1 MAGSRDSRHAPT
13 ERRIPVAEP
22 ALVGREREYVADC
35 LATTWIS
42 STGRYVDAFEEA
54 FADFC
59 GVEHALSCASGTAAL
74 HLALLAEGIGVGDEV
89 IVPSLTYVATA
100 NCVRYCGATPV
111 FVDSVRDS
119 WNLDPALLEGLIT
132 ERTKGIVAVH
142 LYGHPAEMDPIV
154 DLARSY
160 ELFVIEDA
168 AEAHG
173 ARYRDRIVG
182 SIGTTAIFS
191 FYGNKIVTTG
201 EGGMVVTNDS
211 EKAER
216 IRMLKGQGQDPE
228 RRYWFP
234 IVGYNYRLTN
244 VAAAI
249 GLAQMERI
257 DWHLERRR
265 ENASWY
271 RDELSGLDW
280 LELSPELDWA
290 RNAYWMTCALVG
302 HDGPLTRDELIP
314 KLATQGIETRPFFY
328 PLHTLPP
335 YRHSVAGRTLQVAE
349 DLAARGI
356 NLPSSALLTRDDVAF
371 VGAALEKAAVRAGAR
386 A

>member
-1 MAGSRDSRHAPT
+1 MAESRDASSPAD

-22 ALVGREREYVADC
+22 ALVGREHEYVADC
-35 LATTWIS
+35 LATSWIS
-42 STGRYVDAFEEA
+42 STGRYVGAFEEA
-54 FADFC
+54 FAEFC
-59 GVEHALSCASGTAAL
+59 GVEHALGCANGTVAL
-74 HLALLAEGIGVGDEV
+74 HLALLAEGVAPGDEV

-111 FVDSVRDS
+111 FVDSERNS
-119 WNLDPALLEGLIT
+119 WNLDPSLMEELIT

-142 LYGHPAEMDPIV
+142 LYGHPADMDPILE
-154 DLARSY
+154 LAQRRG
-160 ELFVIEDA
+160 LFVIEDA

-173 ARYRDRIVG
+173 AQYRERIVG
-182 SIGTTAIFS
+182 SLGTTAIFS

-216 IRMLKGQGQDPE
+216 IRMLKGQGQDPK

-257 DWHLERRR
+257 DWHVERRR
-265 ENASWY
+265 ENAAWY
-271 RDELSGLDW
+271 RDELSDLDW
-280 LELSPELDWA
+280 LELSPELSWA
-290 RNAYWMTCALVG
+290 RNAYWMTCALVAR
-302 HDGPLTRDELIP
+302 DGPVSRDELMAE
-314 KLATQGIETRPFFY
+314 LDARGVETRPFFY
-328 PLHTLPP
+328 PLHRLPP
-335 YRHSVAGRTLQVAE
+335 YRESGVGRTFPVAE
-349 DLAARGI
+349 DLAARGF
-356 NLPSSALLTRDDVAF
+356 NLPSSALLTRDDVAHVAQAIKAT
-371 VGAALEKAAVRAGAR
+371 VGTGAR

>member
-1 MAGSRDSRHAPT
+1 M
-13 ERRIPVAEP
+13 
-22 ALVGREREYVADC
+22 
-35 LATTWIS
+35 
-42 STGRYVDAFEEA
+42 
-54 FADFC
+54 
-59 GVEHALSCASGTAAL
+59 
-74 HLALLAEGIGVGDEV
+74 GDEV

-100 NCVRYCGATPV
+100 NCVRYCGATPI
-111 FVDSVRDS
+111 FVDSERNS
-119 WNLDPALLEGLIT
+119 WNLDPSLLEELIT
-132 ERTKGIVAVH
+132 KRTKGIVAVH
-142 LYGHPAEMDPIV
+142 LYGHPAEMDPILE
-154 DLARSY
+154 LARTY

-173 ARYRDRIVG
+173 ARYRDHIVG
-182 SIGTTAIFS
+182 SMGTTAIFS

-201 EGGMVVTNDS
+201 EGGMVVTKDS

-216 IRMLKGQGQDPE
+216 MRMLKGQGQDPE

-234 IVGYNYRLTN
+234 LVGYNYRLTN
-244 VAAAI
+244 IAAAM

-265 ENASWY
+265 ENAAWY

-280 LELSPELDWA
+280 LELSPELSWA
-290 RNAYWMTCALVG
+290 HNAYWMTCALVA
-302 HDGPLTRDELIP
+302 HDGPLPRDELIA
-314 KLATQGIETRPFFY
+314 KLAAHGVETRPFFY

-335 YRHSVAGRTLQVAE
+335 YQQAAAGRTFQVAE

-356 NLPSSALLTRDDVAF
+356 NLPSSALLTRGDVAY
-371 VGAALEKAAVRAGAR
+371 VANALKEAGVRAGAR